1 MTTKQMHTPGPWV
14 ATEMQSPEFGH
25 RLQINNKDGYYV
37 AEIDLRPASG
47 PRADIDANA
56 SLIAAAPELLEALRH
71 AETALIVTAGLTDES
86 GTKIIKDG
94 YGYELKQIRAAIAK
108 AEGR

>member
-1 MTTKQMHTPGPWV
+1 MTTKQMHTPGPWRIHSKDPAFAYIEGNDALDGKTGIV
-14 ATEMQSPEFGH
+14 ARVLLTGDDFSE
-25 RLQINNKDGYYV
+25 
-37 AEIDLRPASG
+37 
-47 PRADIDANA
+47 ANA
-56 SLIAAAPELLEALRH
+56 NLIAAAPELLEALRH